1 MKLVFVALLA
11 VSVLSANL
19 TPNSKMPP
27 AFDDM
32 LFNNL
37 GAAAPTGEVASGVHK
52 ISRVIPDG
60 MFTQLIDFVKIEAA
74 WINDKS
80 LKALLTS
87 AKSMTQFDIQTHF
100 ILIAKQGQTFSNAAM
115 IHLVYTEGGMK
126 AVLSQDTFEGYQTTS
141 DDLHYHEFKLS
152 LMGLPFS
159 KQITLIGVKS
169 IYQELIQ
176 KKLLKAVQLV
186 RGTQKGDL
194 LAAELLGQTSF
205 TGVLDAI
212 NQVAKA
218 WKAIAD
224 AFKTVNKETL
234 KYVIKGQGFSQYA
247 SKSRFLRSIGI
258 NLAGWE
264 TYKRNYLI
272 ITGLDESPQ
281 AKYEAEG
288 FLGLAE
294 FMPDNAW
301 YFNTASFDIKRNG
314 DTTSVV
320 SMSKADLE
328 FNKAHVLTVTA
339 SGTFTLAPDVYVYE
353 KFRSVA
359 GGIYQ
364 NTKDVRK
371 NVPRSL
377 TPEDVKAL
385 HALTILNAINV
396 MTGVFNIPFNLPES
410 PLNL

>member
-1 MKLVFVALLA
+1 
-11 VSVLSANL
+11 
-19 TPNSKMPP
+19 
-27 AFDDM
+27 
-32 LFNNL
+32 
-37 GAAAPTGEVASGVHK
+37 
-52 ISRVIPDG
+52 
-60 MFTQLIDFVKIEAA
+60 
-74 WINDKS
+74 
-80 LKALLTS
+80 
-87 AKSMTQFDIQTHF
+87 
-100 ILIAKQGQTFSNAAM
+100 M
-115 IHLVYTEGGMK
+115 IHLVNTEGGLK
-126 AVLSQDTFEGYQTTS
+126 AVLSTDSFDGYAQTS
-141 DDLHYHEFKLS
+141 KDLHYHDS
-152 LMGLPFS
+152 QQSMMGLPFNR
-159 KQITLIGVKS
+159 QITLFGSKS
-169 IYQELIQ
+169 IYQELI
-176 KKLLKAVQLV
+176 KKTLMKAVQIA

-194 LAAELLGQTSF
+194 LAAQFLGQTTF

-234 KYVIKGQGFSQYA
+234 KYVIKGQGFTQYA

-258 NLAGWE
+258 SLSSWE
-264 TYKRNYLI
+264 IFKRNYLI
-272 ITGLDESPQ
+272 ITGLDESAQ
-281 AKYEAEG
+281 AKSEAEA

-301 YFNTASFDIKRNG
+301 YFNTASFDIKHNG

-320 SMSKADLE
+320 AMSKADLE
-328 FNKAHVLTVTA
+328 FGKAHVLTVTA
-339 SGTFTLAPDVYVYE
+339 SGTFSLAPDVYVYE
-353 KFRSVA
+353 KFKSVA

-377 TPEDVKAL
+377 TQEDVKAL

-396 MTGVFNIPFNLPES
+396 MTNVFNIPFNLPEN

>member
-1 MKLVFVALLA
+1 
-11 VSVLSANL
+11 
-19 TPNSKMPP
+19 
-27 AFDDM
+27 M

-37 GAAAPTGEVASGVHK
+37 GGPAPTAQLPSGVHK
-52 ISRVIPDG
+52 VSKVIPDG
-60 MFTQLIDFVKIEAA
+60 MFSELIDFVKKEAD

-80 LKALLTS
+80 LKALLS
-87 AKSMTQFDIQTHF
+87 CAKSMTQFDIQTHF
-100 ILIAKQGQTFSNAAM
+100 ILIGKKGQTTSNAAL
-115 IHLVYTEGGMK
+115 IHLVYTDGGLK
-126 AVLSQDTFEGYQTTS
+126 AVLSQDSYEGYQLTS
-141 DDLHYHEFKLS
+141 NDLHYHEYKLS
-152 LMGLPFS
+152 LMGMPFN
-159 KQITLIGVKS
+159 KQITLFGVKT
-169 IYQELIQ
+169 IYEEIIQ

-186 RGTQKGDL
+186 RGTQRGDL
-194 LAAELLGQTSF
+194 LSAELLGQTSF

-234 KYVIKGQGFSQYA
+234 KYVIKGQGFTQYA

-258 NLAGWE
+258 SLASWDIF
-264 TYKRNYLI
+264 KRNYLI
-272 ITGLDESPQ
+272 ITGLDESAQ
-281 AKYEAEG
+281 AKSEAEA

-301 YFNTASFDIKRNG
+301 YFNTASFDIKHNG

-328 FNKAHVLTVTA
+328 FGKAHVLTVTA
-339 SGTFTLAPDVYVYE
+339 SGTFTLAPDVYIYE

-377 TPEDVKAL
+377 TSDDIKAL

-396 MTGVFNIPFNLPES
+396 MTNVFNIPFNLPES